1 MFKIEIT
8 IESIRDYKL
17 KPFPD
22 NIYMFKVNNRSTRE
36 KCKICSKFPNVSIV
50 ELEHVRVSS
59 DICVSLCISV

>member
-22 NIYMFKVNNRSTRE
+22 NIYMFKVNNRSTR
-36 KCKICSKFPNVSIV
+36 KGAKYVQSFLMFLLLN
-50 ELEHVRVSS
+50 LNM
-59 DICVSLCISV
+59 